1 MMKFDSFYFLHI
13 PKTGG
18 RYFINSYLKDMEP
31 IFNNN
36 SIDILYREYGHM
48 FWRPDVKDTTYIFTT
63 MRDPIK
69 RTVSHY
75 CHIAEMLDKFGK
87 KHGYEITPEVFIS
100 WVRHREKMIS
110 NYQAKSFLYHNLD
123 FSKAYTYKMHKNEE
137 IEFDID
143 KEALYKNFNRVDFK
157 VKIESFEDNKD
168 TIINKIFS
176 DLGIADA
183 LNTTYI
189 NKFENNDSNSLY
201 LSLSEDDK
209 EYLRSILQI
218 DYELYDS
225 IEEF

>member
-1 MMKFDSFYFLHI
+1 MSFDSFYFLHV

-31 IFNNN
+31 IFNNSN
-36 SIDILYREYGHM
+36 IDILYREYGHM
-48 FWRPDVKDTTYIFTT
+48 FWRPDVSDTTYIFTT
-63 MRDPIK
+63 MRDPIR

-87 KHGYEITPEVFIS
+87 KHGYETTPEVFIS
-100 WVRHREKMIS
+100 WVKHREKMIS

-143 KEALYKNFNRVDFK
+143 KEALYKNFNRINFK

-168 TIINKIFS
+168 IIIDKILS
-176 DLGIADA
+176 DLGIEDKP
-183 LNTTYI
+183 NITYT
-189 NKFENNDSNSLY
+189 NKFENYDSGILY
-201 LSLSEDDK
+201 ESLSEKDK
-209 EYLRSILQI
+209 EYLKSILEI
-218 DYELYDS
+218 DYELYNM
-225 IEEF
+225 IEDI